1 MRFLMIAAVAAGGA
15 LAGHDALAPRAS
27 AGPLI
32 HEGGSHWCSL
42 RSRAGGR
49 GSLAACRRRVARY
62 CTKRSDCDFVAGAP
76 VRRNFWAR
84 PHLRRNLKKVRRRL
98 DFDEKSH
105 AVVVAA
111 PPRAAASKALVVREP
126 SKQAPPKVSK
136 RVALPRGGG
145 IFSWGRLATLIS
157 CFTGARA
164 VQPVASTGVVPL
176 QGVDTARNVAEF
188 VGGATFDAPTASAA
202 PTTKKKKKC

>member
-1 MRFLMIAAVAAGGA
+1 MRLLMLAAVAAGGA

-27 AGPLI
+27 AGPII
-32 HEGGSHWCSL
+32 HEGGSDWCSR
-42 RSRAGGR
+42 RSRAEGR

-62 CTKRSDCDFVAGAP
+62 SARRSEFDFAAGAP
-76 VRRNFWAR
+76 ARRNFWAR
-84 PHLRRNLKKVRRRL
+84 PHLRRKLKKVRRRL

-126 SKQAPPKVSK
+126 SKQARPKVSK
-136 RVALPRGGG
+136 RVAMPRGGG

-157 CFTGARA
+157 CVTGASA
-164 VQPVASTGVVPL
+164 VQPVASRGVVPL
-176 QGVDTARNVAEF
+176 TGVDTARNVADF
-188 VGGATFDAPTASAA
+188 VGGGTFDAPTASEA
-202 PTTKKKKKC
+202 PATKKKKKC